1 MVGKPSHFDLKTKL
15 SWMCNRRLNLTRHK
29 TSIYKL
35 MIITVWRTMNL
46 FRVVCDS
53 RLHRETPFGA
63 AFLLA
68 IMQNYPLQVKP
79 PDEGSF
85 DGVRGCLLIE
95 QGAKS
100 DEEQTVSKWSKQLH
114 CRVNILFPFIYYG
127 LSERTIFILQNQWCV
142 RQSEVSFCT
151 GSCNGKLRSIDGCF
165 VIKRG
170 HQICLS
176 TLICTLHQ
184 NIG

>member
-1 MVGKPSHFDLKTKL
+1 
-15 SWMCNRRLNLTRHK
+15 
-29 TSIYKL
+29 
-35 MIITVWRTMNL
+35 MNI

-79 PDEGSF
+79 LDEGSF

-100 DEEQTVSKWSKQLH
+100 DEEQTVSKQFH
-114 CRVNILFPFIYYG
+114 CRANILFPFIYYG
-127 LSERTIFILQNQWCV
+127 LRERTIFILQNQ
-142 RQSEVSFCT
+142 
-151 GSCNGKLRSIDGCF
+151 
-165 VIKRG
+165 
-170 HQICLS
+170 
-176 TLICTLHQ
+176 
-184 NIG
+184 